1 MRLMTIMTLLL
12 LTGLPACAGADRAS
26 GGMTRQTM
34 TYAGTERG
42 YYLHVP
48 ARVAAS
54 RARVPLVVS
63 LHGGGGNGRI
73 HAMMT
78 GFTAKAEKEG
88 FIVVYPDGSGG
99 LETSLLTWNATHCC
113 AYAMRNQTD
122 DVGFIRA
129 LLDKLATE
137 LPIDTSR
144 VYATGLSNGGMMAH
158 RLGIELS
165 DRIAAIAP
173 VISSLFGD
181 EPPPSAPV
189 PAIIINGGM
198 DTRIQV
204 EGGEVA
210 VRFSDA
216 SDAPTL
222 PVAAQGDFWARAN
235 GCAAT
240 PRLEQSGAHVK
251 RWRYNC
257 PAGQDVERY
266 LVMDGGHSWPGGK
279 QARKQ
284 ADAPSQS
291 LDATAV
297 IWEFFQEKRR

>member
-1 MRLMTIMTLLL
+1 
-12 LTGLPACAGADRAS
+12 
-26 GGMTRQTM
+26 MTRQTM
-34 TYAGTERG
+34 TYAGAERG

-54 RARVPLVVS
+54 RALVPLVVS

-78 GFTAKAEKEG
+78 GMTAKAEKEG

-129 LLDKLATE
+129 LLDKLAAE
-137 LPIDTSR
+137 LPIDKSR
-144 VYATGLSNGGMMAH
+144 IYATGLSNGGMMAH

-165 DRIAAIAP
+165 DKIAAIAP
-173 VISSLFGD
+173 VISSIFGD
-181 EPPPSAPV
+181 EPLPRAPV
-189 PAIIINGGM
+189 PALIINGGL
-198 DTRIQV
+198 DEKVQV
-204 EGGEVA
+204 EGGKIT

-235 GCAAT
+235 GCAAP
-240 PRLEQSGAHVK
+240 PRQEQPK
-251 RWRYNC
+251 PQIRLWRYSC
-257 PAGQDVERY
+257 PAGQEVVRY
-266 LVMDGGHSWPGGK
+266 LVLDSGHAWPGGR

-284 ADAPSQS
+284 ADIPSTS
-291 LDATAV
+291 MNATDV
-297 IWEFFQEKRR
+297 IWDFFKTKQR